1 MAKQIKT
8 ISLSKISKDFG
19 GKNVLHEVSLKLR
32 EKERLCIVGENGA
45 GKSTLLK
52 ILVGEV
58 TPDEGTVLRS
68 TELVCH
74 YVPQEFDPE
83 DAKGT
88 VRAFLEKYADYK
100 RFGEVFSFSRTLG
113 YDIEDVLEKKCNT
126 LSGGQQ
132 KILALSV
139 ALSVHPDFLLLDEP
153 ENHLDIVSR
162 LALVTLLQNHEGGVV
177 FISHD
182 RKTVDAVANRVAE
195 VARGTVH
202 ISEGGFQKYLDARAT
217 RMASLQR
224 AYDAEAS
231 RIRQVEESLSI
242 LHQKAIRGKGTAQ
255 YHARKNELEALKES
269 HAQGRP
275 EIVRTAVQI
284 GQKSTAFHDGRLI
297 CRVEN
302 SGYTYPTAKA
312 PIFEN
317 VSLEMRTGSHI
328 ILLGRNGAGKST
340 FLKTL
345 MKKLPLTEGSVTWVD
360 NTKIAYFDQHAELDP
375 KKSALE
381 TVANGLKVD
390 DQTAYNALGAMK
402 FARERMRSEVGNLS
416 GGERMR
422 IRFAMV
428 FGASPSFIL
437 LDEPT
442 NHLDEI
448 TWEIL
453 LEAINNSPSTI
464 LLVTHDYQFIE
475 GVQNKIFWLMHQGTI
490 QERSKSLEQL
500 VDEIR

>member
-1 MAKQIKT
+1 MSKT
-8 ISLSKISKDFG
+8 ISLIKITKDFG
-19 GKNVLHEVSLKLR
+19 GNNVLSDVSLKLKDR
-32 EKERLCIVGENGA
+32 ERMCIVGENGA

-52 ILVGEV
+52 ILVGEIE
-58 TPDEGTVLRS
+58 PDEGSVVRS
-68 TELVCH
+68 TNIVCH
-74 YVPQEFDPE
+74 YVPQEFDPK
-83 DAKGT
+83 DAEGS
-88 VRAFLEKYADYK
+88 VQDFLEKYTDRK
-100 RFGEVFSFSRTLG
+100 HFKDVFAFSRTLG
-113 YDIEDVLEKKCNT
+113 YDIEKVLEKKCST

-162 LALVTLLQNHEGGVV
+162 LALVQLLEQHEGGVV

-182 RKTVDAVANRVAE
+182 RQTVDAVAHRVTE
-195 VARGTVH
+195 VARGSVH
-202 ISEGGFQKYLDARAT
+202 ISEGGFQKYLEARAT
-217 RMASLQR
+217 RMATLQR
-224 AYDAEAS
+224 MYDAEAS
-231 RIRQVEESLSI
+231 RIRQIESSLSI
-242 LHQKAIRGKGTAQ
+242 LQQKAIRGKGTSQ
-255 YHARKNELEALKES
+255 YHARKNELEELKEK

-284 GQKSTAFHDGRLI
+284 GQKHTALHDGRLI
-297 CRVEN
+297 CRVEDI
-302 SGYTYPTAKA
+302 SFTYPGAET
-312 PIFEN
+312 PIFKDT
-317 VSLEMRTGSHI
+317 SLEMRTGSHI

-345 MKKLPLTEGSVTWVD
+345 MKKLPLSQGSVSWVE

-381 TVANGLKVD
+381 TVASGLKVD
-390 DQTAYNALGAMK
+390 DQTAYQALGAMK
-402 FARERMRSEVGNLS
+402 FSRERMGTKVGNLS

-428 FGASPSFIL
+428 FGASPTFIL

-442 NHLDEI
+442 NHLDEV

-453 LEAINNSPSTI
+453 LEAVNDSPSTI
-464 LLVTHDYQFIE
+464 LLVTHDYKFIE
-475 GVQNKIFWLMHQGTI
+475 GVKEKIFWLMHKNTI
-490 QERSKSLEQL
+490 EERNKSLEQL
-500 VDEIR
+500 VKEIS